1 MDIQAVAAAISARDA
16 QKLQSEISVKVFRLA
31 LDAQA
36 SAELA
41 LLNSTNLAAGL
52 GQNVNVLA

>member
-1 MDIQAVAAAISARDA
+1 MGIQAIAAAISARDA
-16 QKLQSEISVKVFRLA
+16 QKIQAEVSIRVFRLA

-41 LLNSTNLAAGL
+41 LLNSANLASGVA
-52 GQNVNVLA
+52 QNLNVIA

>member
-1 MDIQAVAAAISARDA
+1 MGIQAIAEAISARDA
-16 QKLQSEISVKVFRLA
+16 RKLQAEISVKVFRLA

-41 LLNSTNLAAGL
+41 LLNSANLASGVA
-52 GQNVNVLA
+52 QNLDVIA